1 MLAGRYRLA
10 HVLGHGGAGQVW
22 RADDLE
28 LGRPVAVKLLQQS
41 GTTGHVPPD
50 AIRAEA
56 RKAARLVHPNVVAVY
71 DVVTADDGS
80 AFLVMELVDGP
91 NLAEVLR
98 TTAHGQAASAEV
110 ADVAVQ
116 IARALDAAHA
126 AGVVHCDIKPGNL
139 LLAPDGT
146 VKVTDFGIAAT
157 SVTAA
162 AATGSGQNRV
172 LLGTASYVSP
182 EQVRGQPATP
192 ASDWYAL
199 GCVLYELLAGRP
211 PFVADTIEEVLG
223 QHIHTAPV
231 PIQTIRPDV
240 NGNLAAVVMALLAKD
255 PNQRPSSARTVSAAV
270 SGSRAPDPSGQTQVL
285 PVLDSVPP
293 AAAAHDAPM
302 TRRRRRLLPIAAIAT
317 AALILAAA
325 VAVWRDSTTST
336 DAGQPQPGLTTS
348 ATAAPRPS
356 SPRPSATRSTPKSP
370 ASKTPTAASLDTGA
384 ALTTLAQLLRQQGRG
399 REAKVGR
406 EAAKDIDQ
414 VAADLA
420 AGETDKAAEKYR
432 DTRKRLTEAQR
443 DGRWIPT
450 PQITAL
456 LGQLDRTLVEGN

>member
-41 GTTGHVPPD
+41 GTTGDVPPD

-110 ADVAVQ
+110 ADIAVQ

-157 SVTAA
+157 SVTPIS
-162 AATGSGQNRV
+162 TGSGQNRV

-211 PFVADTIEEVLG
+211 PFVAGTIEEVLG

-231 PIQTIRPDV
+231 PIQAIRPDV
-240 NGNLAAVVMALLAKD
+240 SGDLAAVVMALLAKD
-255 PNQRPSSARTVSAAV
+255 PTRRPASAQTVSAAV
-270 SGSRAPDPSGQTQVL
+270 SGSRALDPSGQTQVL
-285 PVLDSVPP
+285 PVLDSVAP

-302 TRRRRRLLPIAAIAT
+302 TRRSRRLLPIAAIAT
-317 AALILAAA
+317 AALIVAAA
-325 VAVWRDSTTST
+325 VAVWRDSTMST

-356 SPRPSATRSTPKSP
+356 SPRPSVTRSTPKSP

-406 EAAKDIDQ
+406 EVAKDIDQ

-432 DTRKRLTEAQR
+432 DARKRLTEAQR

-456 LGQLDRTLVEGN
+456 LGQLDRTLVVS